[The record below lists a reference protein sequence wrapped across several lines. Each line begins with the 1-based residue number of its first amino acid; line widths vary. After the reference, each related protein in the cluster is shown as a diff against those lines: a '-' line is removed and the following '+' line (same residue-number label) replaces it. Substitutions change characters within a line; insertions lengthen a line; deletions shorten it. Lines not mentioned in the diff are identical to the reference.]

1 MENTLNSFQPE
12 KLRKYLAT
20 GVSMAVLA
28 AIPFSAGAQDDWP
41 TDTIEVVSHA
51 SAGGGTDTTIRMWL
65 EGAREQVDEDV
76 RVVYKLGGGARL
88 AHEYMVQ
95 RGPDCHTIM
104 ALTQTHL
111 YTIARGNSP
120 IEIDDIQGVARAM
133 SDPSVIVVSSNS
145 PLESYEE
152 VLESS
157 RDQALTWGVTSIGS
171 TAHIGISRWSEAADA
186 EARVVPFGGDGD
198 TLTALRSGAVD
209 ITVANASEAL
219 DQINEGVFRPLAVLS
234 PERLED
240 LPNVPSTY
248 EHGHEISVNT
258 TRGYYVHADT
268 STECVS
274 SIEEFILTGMESE
287 RFHNYLSSAGLN
299 PERNIAGAE
308 IWDTQIKEEY
318 QVALKALRKLEMTDR

>member
-1 MENTLNSFQPE
+1 MDNKQSIFQPDSF
-12 KLRKYLAT
+12 KRYLTA
-20 GVSMAVLA
+20 GVSAALLA
-28 AIPFSAGAQDDWP
+28 ALPLSAGAQEDWP
-41 TDTIEVVSHA
+41 TDTVEVVSHA

-65 EGAREQVDEDV
+65 DAARDEVDEDV

-120 IEIDDIQGVARAM
+120 IEIDDIRGVARAM
-133 SDPSVIVVSSNS
+133 SDPSVIVVSSSS
-145 PLESYEE
+145 PIESYED
-152 VLESS
+152 VLEAS

-171 TAHIGISRWSEAADA
+171 TAHIGISRWAEAAGV

-240 LPNVPSTY
+240 LPDVPSTY
-248 EHGHEISVNT
+248 EHGHEVSVNT
-258 TRGYYVHADT
+258 TRGYYVHGDT
-268 STECVS
+268 PAECVS
-274 SIEEFILTGMESE
+274 TIEDFILTGMESE
-287 RFHNYLSSAGLN
+287 RFHDYLSNAGLN
-299 PERNIAGAE
+299 PQRNIAGAE
-308 IWDTQIKEEY
+308 VWDQQIKEEY
-318 QVALKALRKLEMTDR
+318 RIALEALRKLEMTDR